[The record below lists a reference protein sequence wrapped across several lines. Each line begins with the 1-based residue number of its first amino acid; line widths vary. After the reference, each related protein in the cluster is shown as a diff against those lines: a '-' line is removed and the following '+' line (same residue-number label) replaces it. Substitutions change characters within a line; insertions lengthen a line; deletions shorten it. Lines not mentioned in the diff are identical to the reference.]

1 MLHTAI
7 LSVFVTLWGFAYTS
21 ARPDSTHITVKQI
34 GHPDDMAMLR
44 VRQNGVVAVPSQCE
58 STCDTPN
65 SIIADVCT
73 TFTCCTT
80 MFEIEYFNCIV
91 CVSNALSLTNLTI
104 FQVNINELEQACADV
119 GIDIPTLTLLPQGDG
134 SLTSLATSMF
144 TTPTPASMSS
154 VNSPVTSSA
163 SLSLLTS
170 LQLPMPSGSI
180 PSSTIVQQTVS
191 TGSTVTAPASAS
203 TTSPASASTTASAS
217 SSTTAPAS
225 ASTTAGVPTLR
236 VSTSFAWAVT
246 LAFVIVAIGYL

>member
-154 VNSPVTSSA
+154 
-163 SLSLLTS
+163 
-170 LQLPMPSGSI
+170 LPMPSGSI

-217 SSTTAPAS
+217 ASTTAPAS